1 MKGLVIGL
9 SLLLS
14 ASAVSAEEILREFS
28 WTAVSRQGP
37 SPGAEV
43 LPAEGSASFEQLKVQ
58 NAQGQPRLVNVLTV
72 ERPAISNARYA
83 IIGQVRF
90 DGVEGTG
97 YLEMWNHFPD
107 GGRYFSRTLATMGPM
122 KSLSGSS
129 DWRPFVLPFFNKEGG
144 PPPTRLEVNVALPGR
159 GTVYLGPVRLVQYG
173 PNEDPLAVAGQ
184 WWSDQGGG
192 MLGGIAG
199 SILGCLGAM
208 VGWLAATGR
217 ARRLAL
223 GTLKLMILVGV
234 IALAAGG
241 FALLRSQPYA
251 VYYPLLL
258 LGGLCVVIPAGL
270 FRSIRKRYENIELR
284 RMRAMD
290 APSRP

>member
-1 MKGLVIGL
+1 MKGIVIAL

-14 ASAVSAEEILREFS
+14 ASAVAAEEVLREFS
-28 WTAVSRQGP
+28 WSAVSRQGP
-37 SPGAEV
+37 SPAGEM
-43 LPAEGSASFEQLKVQ
+43 LPAEAGASFEQLKVQ
-58 NAQGQPRLVNVLTV
+58 NSEGQPRVVNVLTV
-72 ERPAISNARYA
+72 ERPAISSARYA
-83 IIGQVRF
+83 ITGQVRY

-107 GGRYFSRTLATMGPM
+107 GGRYFSRTLATVGPM

-129 DWRPFVLPFFNKEGG
+129 GWRQFILPFFNKEGG
-144 PPPTRLEVNVALPGR
+144 PPPTRLEINVALPGR
-159 GTVYLGPVRLVQYG
+159 GTVYLGALRLVQYA
-173 PNEDPLAVAGQ
+173 PNENPLAVAGQ

-192 MLGGIAG
+192 LVGGIAG
-199 SILGCLGAM
+199 SILGCLGAL

-217 ARRLAL
+217 ARRVAL
-223 GTLKLMILVGV
+223 GTLKLMILLGV
-234 IALAAGG
+234 IGLAAGG

-258 LGGLCVVIPAGL
+258 VGFLCVVIPAGL
-270 FRSIRKRYENIELR
+270 FRSIRKRYEDIELR

>member
-1 MKGLVIGL
+1 MKGFVIGL

-28 WTAVSRQGP
+28 WAAVSRQGP
-37 SPGAEV
+37 SPSGEV
-43 LPAEGSASFEQLKVQ
+43 LPAEGGASFEQLKVQ
-58 NAQGQPRLVNVLTV
+58 NAQGQPQLVNVLTV
-72 ERPAISNARYA
+72 DRPAISSARYA
-83 IIGQVRF
+83 ITGQVRF

-107 GGRYFSRTLATMGPM
+107 GGRYFSRTLATVGPM

-129 DWRPFVLPFFNKEGG
+129 GWRQFVLPFFNKEGG

-173 PNEDPLAVAGQ
+173 PNENPLAVAGQ
-184 WWSDQGGG
+184 WWSDQAGGFV
-192 MLGGIAG
+192 GGIAG

-208 VGWLAATGR
+208 VGWLTATGR
-217 ARRLAL
+217 ARRVAL

-234 IALAAGG
+234 IALAGGG
-241 FALLRSQPYA
+241 FALFRSQPYA

-258 LGGLCVVIPAGL
+258 LGALCVVIPAGL
-270 FRSIRKRYENIELR
+270 FRSIRKRYEEIELR